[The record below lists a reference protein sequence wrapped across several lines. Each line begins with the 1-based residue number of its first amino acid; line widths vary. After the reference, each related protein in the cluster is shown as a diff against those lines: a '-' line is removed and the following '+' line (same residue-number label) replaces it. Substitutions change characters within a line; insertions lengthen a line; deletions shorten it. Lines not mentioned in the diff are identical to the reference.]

1 MPAKNKTSLIIV
13 ESPTKARTISS
24 FLGKGYTVLSSYGH
38 VRDLPTNKFDPK
50 TRFGIDI
57 NNNFEPQYV
66 IPAKA
71 KENLSR
77 LQKAAKKAGAI
88 ILASDEDREGE
99 SIAWHLIQALNLET
113 WNMKHEIEDKKHVSS
128 SKFYAPRVE
137 RIVFHEI
144 TKPAIE
150 QALTHPRSINMDLV
164 NAQQARRVLDR
175 LAGYELSQFLWHKIK
190 YGLSA
195 GRVQSAA
202 LRLLCEREQQINA
215 FKQTQYYTISAKL
228 QKLQKTKPKLQI
240 PNEFTA
246 ELSRINNE
254 PITEPGILEK
264 QKADDIVTDLTR
276 ADFSVA
282 GVAKKN
288 VARSPLAPFTTS
300 TLQQDA
306 WNKLHCSSKQTM
318 LLAQQLYEQG
328 LITYMRTDSTSL
340 SYGSVVKA
348 RKLISEQFGTAYV
361 PETFITY
368 KTRSRMAQE
377 AHEAIRPT
385 DPFQTPETF
394 RAQGDAKQ
402 HKLYALIWS
411 RFIACQMAKAI
422 LAQTSVTICAQS
434 QKNAYELKTNGQ
446 YVVFDGFLRVWKINQ
461 KETILPDLAK
471 NDQLKATAVTAEEH
485 FTQPPARYNDA
496 SLVKTLEQL
505 GIGRP
510 STYASIMNTIINR
523 MYVERTAARSLQ
535 PTPLGIL
542 VNDLV
547 VTHFYDIVDYQF
559 TAQIEQDFDTIAQ
572 GKKIWHEVIKA
583 FYEPFHKNIELKEK
597 QVSRREATERPSEQV
612 CDKCGHPMVVKWG
625 KYGQFLACS
634 NYPACSNIKK
644 IAQPKTELDMPCPV
658 CGSIQ
663 GGKVVVR
670 KTKARKRIFYG
681 CSRWPTC
688 NFASW
693 KKPEE
698 QNEEKMTK

>member
-1 MPAKNKTSLIIV
+1 MSAKNKTSLIIV

-71 KENLSR
+71 KENLSK

-99 SIAWHLIQALNLET
+99 SIAWHLAYALD
-113 WNMKHEIEDKKHVSS
+113 IPQSS
-128 SKFYAPRVE
+128 AQ

-150 QALTHPRSINMDLV
+150 QALAHPRSINMDLV

-228 QKLQKTKPKLQI
+228 RKTKSLPTGDLQKGDKLHHRMMRDPASREI

-246 ELSRINNE
+246 ELSKINNE

-264 QKADDIVTDLTR
+264 QKADDIVTDLTH

-282 GVAKKN
+282 GVVKKN
-288 VARSPLAPFTTS
+288 IARSPLAPFTTS

-306 WNKLHCSSKQTM
+306 WNKLHYSSKQTM
-318 LLAQQLYEQG
+318 MLAQQLYEQG
-328 LITYMRTDSTSL
+328 LITYMRTDSTNL
-340 SYGSVVKA
+340 SYGSVVKV

-394 RAQGDAKQ
+394 RTQGDTKQ

-411 RFIACQMAKAI
+411 RFIACQMAKAV
-422 LAQTSVTICAQS
+422 LAQTSVIIRAQS

-446 YVVFDGFLRVWKINQ
+446 HVVFDGFLRVWKINQ

-471 NDQLKATAVTAEEH
+471 NDQLKAAAVTAEEH

-542 VNDLV
+542 VNDLI

-625 KYGQFLACS
+625 RYGQFLACS

-658 CGSIQ
+658 CGSTQ
-663 GGKVVVR
+663 GGKVVMR

-681 CSRWPTC
+681 CSRWPAC
-688 NFASW
+688 NFMSW
-693 KKPEE
+693 KQPTNDDKAD
-698 QNEEKMTK
+698 